1 MVAVRAIKPLI
12 PMSHFLMFIMNVLVR
27 RREFADVA
35 FVWLQIQMDPVDVLF
50 HFSTIRKGFATL
62 MTLKLFNLQ
71 MNPFVMLFNTA
82 LPKGRIGTVWKM
94 TRSLV
99 LFSFLWI

>member
-1 MVAVRAIKPLI
+1 MITVWAIKPLI
-12 PMSHFLMFIMNVLVR
+12 PMSHFLMFVMNVLIR
-27 RREFADVA
+27 RCEFADVA
-35 FVWLQIQMDPVDVLF
+35 FVWLQIQMDPVNVLF
-50 HFSTIRKGFATL
+50 HFSAVRKGFAAL

-71 MNPFVMLFNTA
+71 MNPFIMLFNTA

-99 LFSFLWI
+99 LFSFLGI